1 MISMQKNIFTTLKD
15 MNAFNLFLEGIEA
28 VKLTDDLKGK
38 GPFTIIAP
46 IEDAI
51 RKLPEKTIFKLF
63 HDKEVLR
70 KVFSNHILPGMHSSY
85 DLSHRKMITTLEGNM
100 IEIFQNGEKIGA
112 ANILIKDIVGTNGVI
127 HIVDNLIIPDDV
139 FDFQL

>member
-1 MISMQKNIFTTLKD
+1 MQKNLFTTLND

-28 VKLTDDLKGK
+28 VKLTEDLKDK

-46 IEDAI
+46 VEEAI

-70 KVFSNHILPGMHSSY
+70 KVFSNHILPGKHSSY
-85 DLSHRKMITTLEGNM
+85 DLSHRKSIPTLEGNM
-100 IEIFQNGEKIGA
+100 IEIYQNGDKIGS
-112 ANILIKDIVGTNGVI
+112 ANILIKDIMGTNGVI
-127 HIVDNLIIPDDV
+127 HIVDNLMIPDDV
-139 FDFQL
+139 FDFNV